1 MFDRVRRRGPG
12 HGQTAGDRLRLLA
25 ARAPL
30 ADPRDL
36 AADGP
41 AAPSERTPHDR
52 DDWDWIDDTE
62 DEPAELRSAPGAFVG
77 QWLPAGVRT
86 WPGRRRLV
94 VAASVALVVALGV
107 AVAMIFA
114 RPDREVP
121 PDLPA
126 LPPVRRSIAPNGG
139 SIVVSVVGRVARQG
153 LATLPE
159 GSRVDDAVRAA
170 GGVLPGADLLGLNLA
185 RRLTDGEQI
194 YVGVPAP
201 PELDAAPSRAGRPA
215 KIDLNTATLAELD
228 SLPGV
233 GEVTAQRI
241 IERRTQRGRFT
252 AVEQLREIDGIGE
265 ARFARLRELVTVR

>member
-1 MFDRVRRRGPG
+1 MFDRFRRRGPG

-30 ADPRDL
+30 PDPRAM

-41 AAPSERTPHDR
+41 AVASERTPHDR
-52 DDWDWIDDTE
+52 DDGDWIDDTE
-62 DEPAELRSAPGAFVG
+62 DEPDELRSAPGAFVAH
-77 QWLPAGVRT
+77 WLPAGVRT
-86 WPGRRRLV
+86 GSGRRRLV
-94 VAASVALVVALGV
+94 VAASLALVVAISV
-107 AVAMIFA
+107 TVAMVSA
-114 RPDREVP
+114 RPDREIP

-126 LPPVRRSIAPNGG
+126 PPPGRRSIAPNGG
-139 SIVVSVVGRVARQG
+139 SIVVSVKGRVTRPG
-153 LATLPE
+153 LVTLPE
-159 GSRVDDAVRAA
+159 GSRVDDAVQAV
-170 GGVLPGADLLGLNLA
+170 GGAVPGVDLFDLNLA

-201 PELDAAPSRAGRPA
+201 PETDAAPSRAGRPA

-241 IERRTQRGRFT
+241 VERRTQRGRFT